1 MAQHP
6 LTKPP
11 AGKPSFSHFREPY
24 DAIIADVCQQYR
36 IPINHARVPILGHS
50 RFAPWNTAA
59 TSRISVRPSLI
70 RAVKKTDYENHS
82 DPEEAL
88 KQAKHAATR
97 ETLDSLGLF
106 DYELWT
112 DGSVRGPRSASV
124 ARYPVDAPYLPGQF
138 RSGGAA
144 ILYQGD
150 ERIAQ
155 AHEAAGTMACS
166 YRSECVAMRAGLKL
180 GFIDHLRNASLL
192 ICTDSQ
198 SLLAAL
204 AQGPILQTGDIENEI
219 WDTLLQLGSR
229 NVRVTLQFVYG
240 HCGIARNDEVDVEA
254 DEAAEL
260 PQDDVPVW
268 MTDFMAATKRLVRAR
283 TVTRLSAS
291 TTYRAN

>member
-1 MAQHP
+1 
-6 LTKPP
+6 
-11 AGKPSFSHFREPY
+11 
-24 DAIIADVCQQYR
+24 
-36 IPINHARVPILGHS
+36 
-50 RFAPWNTAA
+50 
-59 TSRISVRPSLI
+59 
-70 RAVKKTDYENHS
+70 
-82 DPEEAL
+82 
-88 KQAKHAATR
+88 
-97 ETLDSLGLF
+97 
-106 DYELWT
+106 
-112 DGSVRGPRSASV
+112 
-124 ARYPVDAPYLPGQF
+124 
-138 RSGGAA
+138 
-144 ILYQGD
+144 
-150 ERIAQ
+150 
-155 AHEAAGTMACS
+155 
-166 YRSECVAMRAGLKL
+166 MRAGLKL
-180 GFIDHLRNASLL
+180 GFIDHLRDASLL

-291 TTYRAN
+291 TTYRATTTKLRHHPTPLDAMKHDRRETVLLAP